1 MKLIGL
7 HFGET
12 VEFMIGELSAFA
24 RGKIWDCLG
33 TLTEAGSLSP
43 SVISVLSFFI

>member
-1 MKLIGL
+1 VVEGSHYAGILMKLIGL

-12 VEFMIGELSAFA
+12 VEFMTGELPAFA

-33 TLTEAGSLSP
+33 T
-43 SVISVLSFFI
+43 IR